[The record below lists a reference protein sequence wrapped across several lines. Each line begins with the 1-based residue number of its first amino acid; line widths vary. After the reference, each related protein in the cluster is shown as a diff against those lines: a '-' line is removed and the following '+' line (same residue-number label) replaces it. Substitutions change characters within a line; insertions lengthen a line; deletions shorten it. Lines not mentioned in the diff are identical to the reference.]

1 MNIGEFIKRDSRAL
15 PVFLLIDV
23 SGSMSGEKIET
34 VNVSL
39 KEMLSQFRKI
49 ANPKGII
56 ELCILTFGNDSIN
69 IVKELSTLSDNDY
82 YTFSANGNTPMGKAF
97 LRVSNMIEDY
107 NVVSTRAYTPMIILI
122 SDGNPTDFLGYNQ
135 GISIEQIQTWDA
147 LQKLHSGTR
156 SSKAIKTALGIGND
170 VDLNILK
177 AFINNETIPV
187 IKANDI
193 GTISKYFQW
202 VTMSINVRSVSP
214 NPNQNV
220 MVDTDIFDDESI
232 EF

>member
-1 MNIGEFIKRDSRAL
+1 
-15 PVFLLIDV
+15 
-23 SGSMSGEKIET
+23 
-34 VNVSL
+34 
-39 KEMLSQFRKI
+39 
-49 ANPKGII
+49 
-56 ELCILTFGNDSIN
+56 
-69 IVKELSTLSDNDY
+69 
-82 YTFSANGNTPMGKAF
+82 
-97 LRVSNMIEDY
+97 MIEDY

-122 SDGNPTDFLGYNQ
+122 SDGNPTDFPGYIQ
-135 GISIEQIQTWDA
+135 SMSIEQIQNWDA

-177 AFINNETIPV
+177 AFINNDTIPV
-187 IKANDI
+187 IKANDV

-214 NPNQNV
+214 NPNQNI
-220 MVDTDIFDDESI
+220 MIDTDIFDDESI

>member
-39 KEMLSQFRKI
+39 KEMLNQFRKI
-49 ANPKGII
+49 TNPKGII
-56 ELCILTFGNDSIN
+56 ELCIITFGNNSIN
-69 IVKELSTLSDNDY
+69 TVKDLTTLSDNDY
-82 YTFSANGNTPMGKAF
+82 YSFSADGNTPMGKAF
-97 LRVSNMIEDY
+97 LHVTNMIEDY

-122 SDGNPTDFLGYNQ
+122 SDGNPTDFPGYIQ
-135 GISIEQIQTWDA
+135 SMSIEQIQNWDA

-177 AFINNETIPV
+177 AFINNDTIPV
-187 IKANDI
+187 IKANDV

-214 NPNQNV
+214 NPNQNI
-220 MVDTDIFDDESI
+220 MIDTDIFDDESI